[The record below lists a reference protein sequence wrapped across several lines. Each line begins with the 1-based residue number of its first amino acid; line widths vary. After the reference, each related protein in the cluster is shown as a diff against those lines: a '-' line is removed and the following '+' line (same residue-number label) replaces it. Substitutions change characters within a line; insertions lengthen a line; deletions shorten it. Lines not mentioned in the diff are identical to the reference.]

1 MSFGTSSICVLC
13 TSQPS
18 ITSCEGCQRKFC
30 LTCLS
35 QHRNDLSLE
44 LDDLFNRRN
53 ELVEIISNH
62 LPSNTTDRCSCFDE
76 INRWQNEMH
85 ANIDRIASTARD
97 NVRKFLSEA
106 SKNVRKELDQISQD
120 LQQRQKTGG
129 YVEGDLNRIK
139 QQLIK
144 LNDIVQR
151 FNEQIRIDTRISK
164 SIDWDS
170 LLFVIPNKETPP
182 VVPSNS
188 NLYSSFSQS
197 KNFNLIIIIHLFFLG
212 SSITTSMPHQN
223 FYSNT
228 STPTSVPRAIGNLR
242 PTGRSASIS
251 MGSRP
256 LTYTCIGCKTTNPLN
271 ENGRNICSTCRC
283 PAPF

>member
-35 QHRNDLSLE
+35 RHRNELELE

-53 ELVEIISNH
+53 ELVEIINNH
-62 LPSNTTDRCSCFDE
+62 LPSNTTDKCRCFDE

-85 ANIDRIASTARD
+85 ANVDRIASTARD
-97 NVRKFLSEA
+97 NVRQLLSET
-106 SKNVRKELDQISQD
+106 SKHVRVELDQISHD

-144 LNDIVQR
+144 LNDMVQQ
-151 FNEQIRIDTRISK
+151 FNEQVRIDTSISK
-164 SIDWDS
+164 NIPWDS
-170 LLFVIPNKETPP
+170 LLFVLSNKEKAP
-182 VVPSNS
+182 VISSNS
-188 NLYSSFSQS
+188 NLYSSFPQS
-197 KNFNLIIIIHLFFLG
+197 KNFNLII
-212 SSITTSMPHQN
+212 
-223 FYSNT
+223 
-228 STPTSVPRAIGNLR
+228 
-242 PTGRSASIS
+242 
-251 MGSRP
+251 
-256 LTYTCIGCKTTNPLN
+256 
-271 ENGRNICSTCRC
+271 
-283 PAPF
+283 